1 MFKTN
6 NRNMIRFNC
15 IQMHAEWRGWSR

>member
-6 NRNMIRFNC
+6 NRNTIRFNC
-15 IQMHAEWRGWSR
+15 IKLHAEWRGGSR